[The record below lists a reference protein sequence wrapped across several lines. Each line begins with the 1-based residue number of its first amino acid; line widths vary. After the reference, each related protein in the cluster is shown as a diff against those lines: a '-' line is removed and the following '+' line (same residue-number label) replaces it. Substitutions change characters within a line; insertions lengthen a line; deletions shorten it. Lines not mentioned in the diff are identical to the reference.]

1 MAGSSKAEAAGIREK
16 HWEWQGQAWA
26 LTIAWY
32 LLAWPW
38 GAGSRGAH
46 CSSRI
51 SALDRNSLSF
61 CTLQRKHRDTP
72 HPCRGRGREEEGG
85 GNLRKL
91 L

>member
-1 MAGSSKAEAAGIREK
+1 MAGHKLQALEK
-16 HWEWQGQAWA
+16 NTERGSGGMGSQA
-26 LTIAWY
+26 LTTAWY

-46 CSSRI
+46 CSLRI

-72 HPCRGRGREEEGG
+72 HPCQGQRGGEREEGTA
-85 GNLRKL
+85 
-91 L
+91 